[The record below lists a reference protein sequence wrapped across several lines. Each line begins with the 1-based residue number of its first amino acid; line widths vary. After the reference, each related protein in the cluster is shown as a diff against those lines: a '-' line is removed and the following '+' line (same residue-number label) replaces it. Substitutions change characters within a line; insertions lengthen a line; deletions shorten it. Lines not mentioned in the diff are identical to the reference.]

1 MTVSDT
7 AEPGLEL
14 PGLELFG
21 QIADLLREVAGED
34 DLWLDRIGP
43 SSRLDGDLLVD
54 SVELAALSVELERR
68 YGGAVDLAG
77 FVAGLD
83 IDQIIA
89 LSVADV
95 ARYVA
100 AHRDP
105 AAAAAG
111 SGDR

>member
-1 MTVSDT
+1 MTARNT

-14 PGLELFG
+14 LG

-34 DLWLDRIGP
+34 EQWLARIEPG
-43 SSRLDGDLLVD
+43 SRLDGDLLVD
-54 SVELAALSVELERR
+54 SVELAAFSLELERR

-77 FVAGLD
+77 YVAGLD
-83 IDQIIA
+83 IDRIIA

-95 ARYVA
+95 AHYVA
-100 AHRDP
+100 SHRDQ
-105 AAAAAG
+105 AAAAVG

>member
-1 MTVSDT
+1 MTVSTT
-7 AEPGLEL
+7 AEPGPEL
-14 PGLELFG
+14 LA
-21 QIADLLREVAGED
+21 QIADLLREVVGED
-34 DLWLDRIGP
+34 DQWLARIEPG
-43 SSRLDGDLLVD
+43 SRLDGDLLVD
-54 SVELAALSVELERR
+54 SVELVALSLELERR

-100 AHRDP
+100 AHRDQ

>member
-7 AEPGLEL
+7 AEPDLEL
-14 PGLELFG
+14 LG

-34 DLWLDRIGP
+34 DRWLARVEPG
-43 SSRLDGDLLVD
+43 SRLDGDLLVD
-54 SVELAALSVELERR
+54 SVELVALSLELERR

-77 FVAGLD
+77 YVAGLD
-83 IDQIIA
+83 IDRIIA

-95 ARYVA
+95 AHYVA
-100 AHRDP
+100 AHRDQ
-105 AAAAAG
+105 AAAAVG